1 MPTEVSNLLEG
12 NPWLLLIF
20 GAAIAFRFIGGVL
33 AEASESW
40 AKVLAPVGGHRWRD
54 RAERKKASRR
64 SSKAQDYAD
73 METQI
78 ARLSKRVTALAT
90 AMEVQEDYLIY
101 DTEYHTTLEVQ
112 MVQNGYIMPP
122 PRHIGW
128 LEYKRQH
135 TIPDVGGG
143 VK

>member
-54 RAERKKASRR
+54 RAERKKAARR
-64 SSKAQDYAD
+64 TSLARDYIDMQEQLDRLGRRVSKMSA
-73 METQI
+73 
-78 ARLSKRVTALAT
+78 
-90 AMEVQEDYLIY
+90 AMEIQENYLIY

-135 TIPDVGGG
+135 TIPDVDGGG
-143 VK
+143 K

>member
-1 MPTEVSNLLEG
+1 MPTEVSNVLDG

-40 AKVLAPVGGHRWRD
+40 AKVLGPVGGHRWRD
-54 RAERKKASRR
+54 RAERKKAARR
-64 SSKAQDYAD
+64 SSQAQDYED
-73 METQI
+73 MHDEI
-78 ARLSKRVTALAT
+78 RRLTRRVNTLAP
-90 AMEVQEDYLIY
+90 AMEILEDYLIY
-101 DTEYHTTLEVQ
+101 DASYHMTLELQ
-112 MVQNGYIMPP
+112 MIQNGYTMPE

-135 TIPDVGGG
+135 TFSEPEGGAT
-143 VK
+143 

>member
-1 MPTEVSNLLEG
+1 MPTEVSNVLDG

-20 GAAIAFRFIGGVL
+20 GAAIALRFIGGVL

-40 AKVLAPVGGHRWRD
+40 AKVLAPFGGHRWRD
-54 RAERKKASRR
+54 RAERKKAARR
-64 SSKAQDYAD
+64 SSLAKDYID

-78 ARLSKRVTALAT
+78 KRLSKRVTALAT
-90 AMEVQEDYLIY
+90 AMEIQEDYLIY

-135 TIPDVGGG
+135 SIDDAKDGAL
-143 VK
+143 